1 MKSIQNSHPMCSSP
15 ASAMCGLAPDGSQTA
30 CRTGYPFARSIVVGA
45 GLALVAMAGFGAAID
60 KAVPITIVVNQSPW
74 YKSFERLVQAYEKE
88 SGNKVNFD
96 VNPMPAT
103 QEKQRNSLRA
113 AKGDYDLMPIN
124 SQILDELYR
133 SGLLEPIDA
142 IDPSFKLSSHI
153 PTFSDTACW
162 DAARKS
168 YDCKSGK
175 LMGVPIMG
183 NVQLLYYRKDLYDA
197 KGLKVPTTVAD
208 LTKNAAA
215 LNSKDIAGIQQ
226 QDARGAPDISWGFM
240 PFLHGWGGKLYKDAA
255 GGDFTVTLNSPQTL
269 AALEWFIDTNKKYG
283 SGTPGTTGQG
293 KLIQLLTTGKV
304 AQGVVVVAAWAQMDD
319 PAKSIV
325 ASKIDFAP
333 VPAGPV
339 KASTTLGHFI
349 GAIPKNIPDDRK
361 KAAMTFLKWFQSTE
375 AQKTY
380 IESGGV
386 PVDTEVLKEYSP
398 KDAKYRWASALATSY
413 GHTDNF
419 MPAEGGAVV
428 PIMDLRLNQ
437 AVIGELK
444 PKEALNLAAKEM
456 ADALKAKGYKT
467 GYTEL
472 K

>member
-1 MKSIQNSHPMCSSP
+1 MKLIPNIHPMRSPSAAPMRGLEPDSGNTASSK
-15 ASAMCGLAPDGSQTA
+15 
-30 CRTGYPFARSIVVGA
+30 RFPFARSIFLGA
-45 GLALVAMAGFGAAID
+45 GVAVFAMANAGAAVD
-60 KAVPITIVVNQSPW
+60 KVVPITIVVNQSPW

-113 AKGDYDLMPIN
+113 AKGDYDLMPVN

-133 SGLLEPIDA
+133 TGLLEPIDA
-142 IDPSFKLSSHI
+142 IDPSFKLSGHI

-162 DAARKS
+162 DAARKA

-197 KGLKVPTTVAD
+197 KGLKAPATVAD
-208 LTKNAAA
+208 LAKNAAA
-215 LNSKDIAGIQQ
+215 LNSKDVAGIQQ

-319 PAKSIV
+319 PTKSIV
-325 ASKIDFAP
+325 AGKIDFAP

-361 KAAMTFLKWFQSTE
+361 KAALTFLKWFQSSE
-375 AQKTY
+375 AQKQY
-380 IESGGV
+380 IEFGGV
-386 PVDTEVLKEYSP
+386 PVDTAVLKEYSP
-398 KDAKYRWASALATSY
+398 KDAKYRWAAALATSY
-413 GHTDNF
+413 ENTDHF

-428 PIMDLRLNQ
+428 PILDLRLNQ

-456 ADALKAKGYKT
+456 GEALKAKGYQT

>member
-1 MKSIQNSHPMCSSP
+1 MK
-15 ASAMCGLAPDGSQTA
+15 LTA
-30 CRTGYPFARSIVVGA
+30 IVQSVYLGVGA
-45 GLALVAMAGFGAAID
+45 SLFALSTHAATIE

-133 SGLLEPIDA
+133 TGLLEPMEN
-142 IDPSFKLSSHI
+142 IDPSFKLSANI
-153 PTFSDTACW
+153 PTFSGTACW
-162 DAARKS
+162 DAARKA

-183 NVQLLYYRKDLYDA
+183 NVQLLFYRKDLYDA
-197 KGLKVPTTVAD
+197 KGLKVPATMAD
-208 LTKNAAA
+208 LGKNAAA
-215 LNSKDIAGIQQ
+215 LNSKDVAGFQP
-226 QDARGAPDISWGFM
+226 QDARGAPDVSWGFM
-240 PFLHGWGGKLYKDAA
+240 PFLHAWGGQLYKDADN
-255 GGDFTVTLNSPQTL
+255 GDYTVTMNSPQTL
-269 AALEWFIDTNKKYG
+269 AALDWFIDADKKYG

-304 AQGVVVVAAWAQMDD
+304 AQGVVVIAAWAQMDD
-319 PAKSIV
+319 PTKSVV
-325 ASKIDFAP
+325 AGKIDFAP
-333 VPAGPV
+333 IPAGPV

-349 GAIPKNIPDDRK
+349 GAIPKNIPEERK
-361 KAAMTFLKWFQSTE
+361 KAAMTFLKWFQTTD
-375 AQKTY
+375 AQKKY
-380 IESGGV
+380 IESDGV
-386 PVDTEVLKEYSP
+386 PVDIAVLKEYAP
-398 KDAKYRWASALATSY
+398 KDAKYRWAAALATSY
-413 GHTDNF
+413 GHTDDF
-419 MPAEGGAVV
+419 MPVEGGAVV

-444 PKEALNLAAKEM
+444 PKDALNLAAKEM
-456 ADALKAKGYKT
+456 AEALKAKGYKT